1 VDVILSA
8 LHIDASYLVAF
19 LLVGFYAWSRFNTP
33 KTIRSQTSQFQY
45 FGSCATY
52 VTSSLGLLVLVAW
65 LLGQKPDLLGLLH
78 FGSSESVPGNLN
90 SLDAALVAAL
100 MLTTLLP
107 SFPVLRDFDAKML
120 RFFHKMGA
128 IPFGAVRWAQRIDT
142 ALFTITD
149 KLLADATNYITN
161 NRLLP
166 DTMIGEL
173 QPQFSVDKTRFRF
186 TRNIVLYV
194 SISNLPSRARFGDD
208 FPDDIA
214 AFEKRMGRFF
224 AQCVGFFALTNQI
237 ARQQLE
243 PVPASIEEFRSVA
256 LEAYEE
262 IRLMLA
268 RIMLYSSN
276 GEAEVANKLINMGFA
291 VQHPVLI
298 KMPLNLLSLDIVGVV
313 ALFSAS
319 TFLASNDM
327 PVGKAFS
334 IGLLVAVNHS
344 IAAALALLPK
354 QTWSFADIRCARER
368 PILAYVISG
377 MSTLTIALPVSYA
390 FYLLRVHFLPD
401 SGPIMPFA
409 GQCKW
414 LPLPT
419 VLSVAIA
426 FTCDDFAG
434 TASEPSWLRWVE
446 GASTAGLMALTGLLV
461 MRWLQIDQTALH
473 PNGTPPPL
481 WMPML
486 LSASIGALF
495 GATIPKWYRQ
505 TMRQG
510 GTMGNTIPPRFPDTQ
525 VLVAGD

>member
-1 VDVILSA
+1 
-8 LHIDASYLVAF
+8 
-19 LLVGFYAWSRFNTP
+19 
-33 KTIRSQTSQFQY
+33 
-45 FGSCATY
+45 
-52 VTSSLGLLVLVAW
+52 
-65 LLGQKPDLLGLLH
+65 
-78 FGSSESVPGNLN
+78 
-90 SLDAALVAAL
+90 
-100 MLTTLLP
+100 
-107 SFPVLRDFDAKML
+107 
-120 RFFHKMGA
+120 
-128 IPFGAVRWAQRIDT
+128 
-142 ALFTITD
+142 
-149 KLLADATNYITN
+149 
-161 NRLLP
+161 
-166 DTMIGEL
+166 
-173 QPQFSVDKTRFRF
+173 
-186 TRNIVLYV
+186 
-194 SISNLPSRARFGDD
+194 
-208 FPDDIA
+208 
-214 AFEKRMGRFF
+214 
-224 AQCVGFFALTNQI
+224 
-237 ARQQLE
+237 
-243 PVPASIEEFRSVA
+243 
-256 LEAYEE
+256 
-262 IRLMLA
+262 
-268 RIMLYSSN
+268 
-276 GEAEVANKLINMGFA
+276 
-291 VQHPVLI
+291 
-298 KMPLNLLSLDIVGVV
+298 
-313 ALFSAS
+313 
-319 TFLASNDM
+319 M

-414 LPLPT
+414 LLLPT

-495 GATIPKWYRQ
+495 GATIPNWYRQ

>member
-1 VDVILSA
+1 
-8 LHIDASYLVAF
+8 
-19 LLVGFYAWSRFNTP
+19 
-33 KTIRSQTSQFQY
+33 
-45 FGSCATY
+45 
-52 VTSSLGLLVLVAW
+52 
-65 LLGQKPDLLGLLH
+65 
-78 FGSSESVPGNLN
+78 
-90 SLDAALVAAL
+90 
-100 MLTTLLP
+100 
-107 SFPVLRDFDAKML
+107 
-120 RFFHKMGA
+120 
-128 IPFGAVRWAQRIDT
+128 
-142 ALFTITD
+142 
-149 KLLADATNYITN
+149 
-161 NRLLP
+161 
-166 DTMIGEL
+166 
-173 QPQFSVDKTRFRF
+173 
-186 TRNIVLYV
+186 
-194 SISNLPSRARFGDD
+194 
-208 FPDDIA
+208 
-214 AFEKRMGRFF
+214 
-224 AQCVGFFALTNQI
+224 
-237 ARQQLE
+237 
-243 PVPASIEEFRSVA
+243 
-256 LEAYEE
+256 
-262 IRLMLA
+262 
-268 RIMLYSSN
+268 
-276 GEAEVANKLINMGFA
+276 
-291 VQHPVLI
+291 
-298 KMPLNLLSLDIVGVV
+298 
-313 ALFSAS
+313 
-319 TFLASNDM
+319 M

-401 SGPIMPFA
+401 SGPIMPYA

-414 LPLPT
+414 LLLPT

-486 LSASIGALF
+486 LKRINWSSL
-495 GATIPKWYRQ
+495 WCHNSELVYRQ

-510 GTMGNTIPPRFPDTQ
+510 GTMDNTMSPRFPDTQ